1 MLALI
6 VLLIPIVLIIFW
18 FIGIYNSLVGL
29 RNRREQAFSDIDVQ
43 LKQRSDLVP
52 QLVEVVKGYAGHESK
67 TLTDVIAARNS
78 VLSASSIDDKIK
90 SDGQLTSAL
99 QGLRITVEAYP
110 DLKANQNF
118 LQLQQEISDIEN
130 KLAAARRFFNAAT
143 KEYNTSVESFPNNII
158 AGRYNFK
165 KESMYDLGT
174 EKRQTM
180 EEPPTFKF

>member
-1 MLALI
+1 MAILI
-6 VLLIPIVLIIFW
+6 LLIPIALIIFW
-18 FIGIYNSLVGL
+18 LVGIYNSLVGL

-43 LKQRSDLVP
+43 LKQRSDLIP
-52 QLVEVVKGYAGHESK
+52 QLVETVKGYAGHESK

-90 SDGQLTSAL
+90 SDNQLTSAL

-143 KEYNTSVESFPNNII
+143 KEYNTSVESFPNNMI
-158 AGRYNFK
+158 AKRYNFQR
-165 KESMYDLGT
+165 ETMYDVGV

-180 EEPPTFKF
+180 EEPPVIKF